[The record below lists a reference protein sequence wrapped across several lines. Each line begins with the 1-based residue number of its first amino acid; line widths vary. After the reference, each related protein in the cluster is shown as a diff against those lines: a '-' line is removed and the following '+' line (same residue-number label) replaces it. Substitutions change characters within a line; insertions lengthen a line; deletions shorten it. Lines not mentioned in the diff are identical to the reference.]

1 MINTSGASVLPI
13 VFVALGLICL
23 FSGFNDLWINT
34 RAPTES
40 PRVKLQEILDGKV
53 SDKVIVTMTDF
64 QLCQRYVKSWDR
76 RGRIREGW
84 VYCTGIVPTGSDYD
98 PEMSQNPRVIFTPT
112 NSWNAQFFFD
122 HYRSPASLRGAL
134 EKLDRLSSWEQGMI
148 ASTYP
153 EIKLANC
160 RILVEKPP
168 PHSAV
173 EAWRSIVLGCL
184 CSLLGLTFS
193 SVGRRAISNL
203 QQVFY
208 PSKP

>member
-1 MINTSGASVLPI
+1 MIKTSGASVNSI

-23 FSGFNDLWINT
+23 FSGFNDLWVAT

-40 PRVKLQEILDGKV
+40 PRVTLQEILDGKV
-53 SDKVIVTMTDF
+53 SDKVVFTMTDF
-64 QLCQRYVKSWDR
+64 QLCPRYVKSWDR
-76 RGRIREGW
+76 RGRIHEGW
-84 VYCTGIVPTGSDYD
+84 VYCTGIVPASSDYN
-98 PEMSQNPRVIFTPT
+98 PEMTHNPQAIFTPT
-112 NSWNAQFFFD
+112 NSWNAKYFFD

-134 EKLDRLSSWEQGMI
+134 EKPDRLSAWEQGMI

-173 EAWRSIVLGCL
+173 EARRSIILGCL

-203 QQVFY
+203 QQVFH